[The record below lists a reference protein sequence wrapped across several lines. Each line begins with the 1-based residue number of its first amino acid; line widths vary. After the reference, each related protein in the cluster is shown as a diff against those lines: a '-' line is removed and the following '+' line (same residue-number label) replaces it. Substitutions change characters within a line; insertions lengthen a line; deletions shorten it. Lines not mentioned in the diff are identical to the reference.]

1 MGKFGK
7 VMLWLVPALI
17 GLILLIVFWH
27 DLTLFV
33 TRVGTTIILVVAAL
47 AAGWLL
53 GFLNARSRY
62 KR

>member
-1 MGKFGK
+1 
-7 VMLWLVPALI
+7 MLWLVPALI

-53 GFLNARSRY
+53 GFLNARSHY

>member
-53 GFLNARSRY
+53 GFLNARSHY